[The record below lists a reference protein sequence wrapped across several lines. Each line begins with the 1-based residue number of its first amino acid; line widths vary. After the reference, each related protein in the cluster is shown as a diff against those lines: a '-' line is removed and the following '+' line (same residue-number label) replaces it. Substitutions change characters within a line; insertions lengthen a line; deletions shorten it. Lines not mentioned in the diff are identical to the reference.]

1 MPRPAERSDPK
12 MTPIGDARRRVWFPR
27 DPGLAG
33 SRRAVRAALVMP
45 IVFAWTK
52 LAVGDIQIATFAACC
67 GRPLCSDGSVACEE
81 DGGHGY
87 RG

>member
-1 MPRPAERSDPK
+1 MLRTAERSDSK
-12 MTPIGDARRRVWFPR
+12 TALIGGVRLRLRVPR

-33 SRRAVRAALVMP
+33 LRRAARAALVMP